1 MKWGAATVVLALLLS
16 IVLVDEW
23 REVVSREPT
32 ETDRGGERKHSDRR
46 SLGNSDQRS
55 VD

>member
-1 MKWGAATVVLALLLS
+1 MKWGAAIVVLALLLS